1 MGIDQVRVVT
11 DDQVGLHVEVTGRGS
26 PILFIHEFAGDH
38 RSWEPQV
45 RYFSRRHRCVTFSAR
60 GYPPSEVPEDPAA
73 YSQERAVADAVAVID
88 ALDIRKAHTVGLSM
102 GGFAALHLARTRPD
116 RVLSA
121 TIAGVGYGSAYERRP
136 AFQTECEIIARAFEE
151 EGAEQVSKRYA
162 LGPARV
168 QFAAKDPQGHAEF
181 QEMLAQHSDIGSAN
195 TMRGFQRLRPSLYD
209 FVEEFE
215 RMDVPVLV
223 MVGDEDDGAI
233 EGSLMLK
240 RTIPTAGLAV
250 FPKTGHTLNLEEPAL
265 FNVLVEQFIAT
276 VSEGAWDPRDPR
288 SLAES
293 TTGMNEPP
301 AE

>member
-1 MGIDQVRVVT
+1 MGIDQVRVVA

-45 RYFSRRHRCVTFSAR
+45 RYFSRRHRCITYAAR
-60 GYPPSEVPEDPAA
+60 GYPPSEVPADPSA

-88 ALDIRKAHTVGLSM
+88 ALDIRQAHAVGLSM

-116 RVLSA
+116 RMLSA

-136 AFQTECEIIARAFEE
+136 AFQTECEVIARAFEE

-168 QFAAKDPQGHAEF
+168 QFAAKDPRGHAEF
-181 QEMLAQHSDIGSAN
+181 QQMLAQHSDVGSAN

-209 FVEEFE
+209 FAEEFGMME
-215 RMDVPVLV
+215 VPLLV

-233 EGSLMLK
+233 DGSLMLK

-265 FNVLVEQFIAT
+265 FNVLLEQFIAT
-276 VSEGAWDPRDPR
+276 VSEGAWQRRDPR

-293 TTGMNEPP
+293 TTGMNEPS
-301 AE
+301 AD